1 MHMVSSLNVAAAP
14 PQVVTPLEIEFK
26 AEKLMLFN
34 RQKVLNLAPEKI
46 VEQSFKNTI
55 TNPLYAKAPPEYDE
69 G

>member
-1 MHMVSSLNVAAAP
+1 MNTAVAP
-14 PQVVTPLEIEFK
+14 PQSIHPLEIEFK

-34 RQKVLNLAPEKI
+34 RRGLLDKQPEKI
-46 VEQSFKNTI
+46 VEQTFKNSI